1 MKRLLT
7 VIAGIFFIST
17 EPVLLVAQDN
27 DHLYMIFKKH
37 NDAVKAIAFSDDG
50 KYLASGGEDKVIYI
64 WNYLTG
70 EVVYSIADNYYP
82 PGYLQFARDNKLL
95 ASSGP
100 DVKIIDFD
108 GTLIGAFGGYTTHIW
123 SFDYNARSDR
133 LIAGSYSKN
142 VNIWNFSSRA
152 LEAGLEGHDKSVLAV
167 CFSPD
172 GKYAVTG
179 SLDRTV
185 RVWDADSA
193 KELKKLE
200 RHSDNILAVKFHP
213 SGKYFASASLDKT
226 IRLWD
231 PDSGKVVKS
240 YIGHKKGVLD
250 IDFSPDGHYLA
261 SASADNTV
269 ILWEVYTGNKIYSFV
284 DHQGPVN
291 AVKFSPDGKYLASA
305 SSDKTVMIWK
315 LNKNIFVDYY
325 FRREIDDAISMSDL
339 YGPKR
344 KGESKEEY
352 AQREEKARLELEEL
366 YDKYY
371 QQYLKQRQLQHF
383 SE

>member
-1 MKRLLT
+1 MKYLLS
-7 VIAGIFFIST
+7 VIAVLFLIST
-17 EPVLLVAQDN
+17 DPILLVAQDD
-27 DHLYMIFKKH
+27 DHIYMIFKKH
-37 NDAVKAIAFSDDG
+37 NDAVKAIAFSNDG
-50 KYLASGGEDKVIYI
+50 KYLASGGEDKAIYI

-70 EVVYSIADNYYP
+70 EVVYSIPDNYYP

-100 DVKIIDFD
+100 DVKIIDYD
-108 GTLIGAFGGYTTHIW
+108 GNLIGAFGGYTTHIW
-123 SFDYNARSDR
+123 SFDYNAGSDR

-142 VNIWNFSSRA
+142 VNIWKFSSRG
-152 LEAGLEGHDKSVLAV
+152 LEANLEGHDKSVLAV

-185 RVWDADSA
+185 RVWDADSS

-231 PDSGKVVKS
+231 IDSGKVVKS
-240 YIGHKKGVLD
+240 YIGHNKGVLD
-250 IDFSPDGHYLA
+250 VDFSPDGYYLA

-269 ILWEVYTGNKIYSFV
+269 ILWEVYTGNKLYSFV

-291 AVKFSPDGKYLASA
+291 AVRFSTDGRYLASA
-305 SSDKTVMIWK
+305 SSDKTVILWTLSK
-315 LNKNIFVDYY
+315 DIFADYY
-325 FRREIDDAISMSDL
+325 YKREIDDVVGMSDL

-344 KGESKEEY
+344 KGESKEQY
-352 AQREEKARLELEEL
+352 AEREEKARLELEKL
-366 YDKYY
+366 YNKYY
-371 QQYLKQRQLQHF
+371 EMYLEQRQLQHF
-383 SE
+383 RE